1 MKKTT
6 LLFLISLPYLL
17 TQASIVHAQ
26 SVMGLSAIPPR
37 LDITVNP
44 GEVITKE
51 IKIRNE
57 SNLLKIINS
66 STKDF
71 IVTNDSG
78 TPVPLEEEVETENRW
93 AASNWL
99 HLSETKFRLKPG
111 ETKSILLTVIAP
123 ENALPGGHYSM
134 IIHSPDNEAV
144 LSETG
149 SSVIT
154 NVGSLVYITVP
165 GDIKQEAQ
173 LRQFSAPNFQEY
185 GPVKFA
191 ANIHNLSDI
200 HITPVGQITIKNW
213 FNRVIAQL
221 PIDGYNLFPYTS
233 REYLS
238 TLDKKWLFGR
248 YQADLITAYGN
259 AGGVLTGTIFFWVLP
274 WRVLILVT
282 LALIIIGVLSWTL
295 IHRPTPPRQ
304 SEEVESLEKELEAL
318 KKKYRDR
325 S

>member
-6 LLFLISLPYLL
+6 LLLLISLPYLL
-17 TQASIVHAQ
+17 SQASLVQAQ
-26 SVMGLSAIPPR
+26 SVMGLSAVPPR

-44 GEVITKE
+44 GEIITKE

-57 SNLLKIINS
+57 SNLLKIISS

-78 TPVPLEEEVETENRW
+78 TPVPLEEEVEIENRW
-93 AASNWL
+93 AASAWL
-99 HLSETKFRLKPG
+99 HLSETKFKLKPG

-123 ENALPGGHYSM
+123 DNALPGGHYSM
-134 IIHSPDNEAV
+134 VIHSPDNEAV

-154 NVGSLVYITVP
+154 NVGSLIYITVP
-165 GDIKQEAQ
+165 GDIKQDAQ

-191 ANIHNLSDI
+191 TNIHNLSDI

-213 FNRVIAQL
+213 FNKAIAQL

-233 REYLS
+233 KDYQS

-248 YQADLITAYGN
+248 YQADLVTAYGN

-274 WRVLILVT
+274 WRLMILVT
-282 LALIIIGVLSWTL
+282 IALIIIGVLSWIL
-295 IHRPTPPRQ
+295 IRRPTPPHQ